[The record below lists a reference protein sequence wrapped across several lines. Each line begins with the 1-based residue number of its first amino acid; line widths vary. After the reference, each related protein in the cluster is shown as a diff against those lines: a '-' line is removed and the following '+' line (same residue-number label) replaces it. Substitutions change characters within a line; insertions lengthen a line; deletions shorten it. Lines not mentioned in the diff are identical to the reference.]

1 MTAISFESAADLAE
15 HVTDQAIANA
25 DITAII
31 EKDGR
36 WYLFHF

>member
-1 MTAISFESAADLAE
+1 MTVVNFENPDALANF
-15 HVTDQAIANA
+15 VNDQSILQTE
-25 DITAII
+25 IVAII